1 MFRRTSL
8 RLLAVA
14 VLAVGALVGGAGP
27 AFAHAD
33 LVSTEPRYGAALAPG
48 ADRAL
53 LRFNYPV
60 EVAGAILKLE
70 RSAMSGTL
78 AVGKPAHTSPDHKEV
93 SVPLKR
99 LSAGRYVLSW
109 FLFGNDGD
117 VMGGELAFQVSAG
130 PGAATAGSGQ
140 AAAATGQVIAGAG
153 SVAAAGSTADG
164 LRSSTPL
171 GTAQDT
177 ARLLSFLALAV
188 LLGGLTFVAVLWRA
202 GAGLRPTRML
212 LWGSLTVAFIA
223 NVASLGLKGA
233 AVQGRS
239 ALAALSPSALT
250 ALDGTHIGRVLVLR
264 LGFLLLA
271 VPVVAY
277 LTLAPERAV
286 RSHRFVLGGA
296 GAGLGALATH
306 GMLSH
311 AFSRGLLASAVGVIH
326 VGAVA
331 VWLGGLTVLAVVVL
345 PRRRAEEL
353 SLLVPRWSRLA
364 FASMATAVAAG
375 PVLLILISPRWTALP
390 TSAYGRFLLLKMV
403 GVTVLLLA
411 AYRARDFARQRLPR
425 LLDLL
430 PDVDLVRVKAPV
442 DALRRQE
449 APVRV
454 ESPARVE
461 SPVGAR
467 VPVAVGVGRS
477 PGSSPADGSPAS
489 SSPLLE
495 TLDFEPELEI
505 EVPSSSTTTV
515 EPAALRPFV
524 NAVAL
529 ELTIAA
535 SILATTAILVG
546 RPPPV

>member
-8 RLLAVA
+8 RLLAVG
-14 VLAVGALVGGAGP
+14 VLAMGALTAGAGP

-33 LVSTEPRYGAALAPG
+33 LVGTEPRYGAALAPG

-70 RSAMSGTL
+70 QSAISGTPRAPGRAL
-78 AVGKPAHTSPDHKEV
+78 KVGKPKHASPDHKEV
-93 SVPLKR
+93 SVPLKQ
-99 LSAGRYVLSW
+99 LGAGSYVLSW

-117 VMGGELAFQVSAG
+117 VMGGELAFQVSPG
-130 PGAATAGSGQ
+130 TGAAPVPNADPARAS
-140 AAAATGQVIAGAG
+140 
-153 SVAAAGSTADG
+153 AAGTPTLR

-177 ARLLSFLALAV
+177 ARLVSFMALAV
-188 LLGGLTFVAVLWRA
+188 LLGGMTFVAGLWRA
-202 GAGLRPTRML
+202 GARLRRTRLL
-212 LWGSLTVAFIA
+212 LWGSLAGALCA
-223 NVASLGLKGA
+223 NIASLGLKGA

-271 VPVVAY
+271 APVVAY

-296 GAGLGALATH
+296 VAGLGALATH

-311 AFSRGLLASAVGVIH
+311 AFTRGPLASAVGVVH

-331 VWLGGLTVLAVVVL
+331 VWLGGLTMLAVVVL
-345 PRRRAEEL
+345 PRRRGEEL

-375 PVLLILISPRWTALP
+375 PVLLVLISPRWTALP
-390 TSAYGRFLLLKMV
+390 TSTYGRFLLLKMV
-403 GVTVLLLA
+403 GVAALLVVA
-411 AYRARDFARQRLPR
+411 NRAREFARQRLPG
-425 LLDLL
+425 LVT
-430 PDVDLVRVKAPV
+430 PAEVDLVLVE
-442 DALRRQE
+442 RRAE
-449 APVRV
+449 
-454 ESPARVE
+454 
-461 SPVGAR
+461 
-467 VPVAVGVGRS
+467 VPVPVGVGVGVGASGGPVAS
-477 PGSSPADGSPAS
+477 PR
-489 SSPLLE
+489 PLP
-495 TLDFEPELEI
+495 TVDFEPQLDMERR
-505 EVPSSSTTTV
+505 PPPTTV
-515 EPAALRPFV
+515 GEAAIRPFV

>member
-1 MFRRTSL
+1 MRTFAMSL
-8 RLLAVA
+8 R
-14 VLAVGALVGGAGP
+14 VLAVGVLAVAALVAGAGP

-33 LVSTEPRYGAALAPG
+33 LVGTEPGYGAALAPG

-60 EVAGAILKLE
+60 EVAGAVVKLE
-70 RSAMSGTL
+70 RTAISGTPRTPGTAL
-78 AVGKPAHTSPDHKEV
+78 KVGKPTHPSPDHREV
-93 SVPLKR
+93 AVPLEQ
-99 LSAGRYVLSW
+99 LGAGSYVLSW
-109 FLFGNDGD
+109 FLFGKDGD
-117 VMGGELAFQVSAG
+117 VMGGELAFQVPVA
-130 PGAATAGSGQ
+130 GAAAIPDSRP
-140 AAAATGQVIAGAG
+140 AGASPG
-153 SVAAAGSTADG
+153 RAPVR

-171 GTAQDT
+171 STAQDA
-177 ARLLSFLALAV
+177 ARLVSFMALAV
-188 LLGGLTFVAVLWRA
+188 LLGGLAFVAGLWRA
-202 GAGLRPTRML
+202 GARLPRTRLL
-212 LWGSLTVAFIA
+212 LWGSLAAALIA
-223 NVASLGLKGA
+223 NTLSLGLKGA

-239 ALAALSPSALT
+239 ALAALSPSALA

-286 RSHRFVLGGA
+286 RSHRFVLGA
-296 GAGLGALATH
+296 AASGLGALATH

-311 AFSRGLLASAVGVIH
+311 AFNQGPFASAVAVVH

-331 VWLGGLTVLAVVVL
+331 VWLGGLTMLAVVVL
-345 PRRRAEEL
+345 PRRRGEEL

-375 PVLLILISPRWTALP
+375 PVLLILVSPRWTALP
-390 TSAYGRFLLLKMV
+390 TSNYGRFLLLKMV
-403 GVTVLLLA
+403 GVAGLLVVA
-411 AYRARDFARQRLPR
+411 NRARGFARRRLPG
-425 LLDLL
+425 LLQV
-430 PDVDLVRVKAPV
+430 DVDLV
-442 DALRRQE
+442 L
-449 APVRV
+449 V
-454 ESPARVE
+454 EARVE
-461 SPVGAR
+461 APHHMETPVVPP
-467 VPVAVGVGRS
+467 VPVAVGVGGGGN
-477 PGSSPADGSPAS
+477 PPA

-495 TLDFEPELEI
+495 ALDFEPELEI
-505 EVPSSSTTTV
+505 GPRPSPTTV

-535 SILATTAILVG
+535 SILATTAIIVG

>member
-8 RLLAVA
+8 RLLAVG
-14 VLAVGALVGGAGP
+14 VLAVGALVAGAGP
-27 AFAHAD
+27 ALAHAD
-33 LVSTEPRYGAALAPG
+33 LVSTEPRYGAALTPD

-70 RSAMSGTL
+70 RAGQAL
-78 AVGKPAHTSPDHKEV
+78 KIGEPAHASPDHKEV
-93 SVPLKR
+93 SVPLKE
-99 LSAGRYVLSW
+99 LGTGSYVLSW

-117 VMGGELAFQVSAG
+117 VMGGELAFQVSPG
-130 PGAATAGSGQ
+130 TGAAPAPGPVTAG
-140 AAAATGQVIAGAG
+140 AAAAGTPPLR
-153 SVAAAGSTADG
+153 

-171 GTAQDT
+171 ATAQDT
-177 ARLLSFLALAV
+177 ARLVSFMALAV
-188 LLGGLTFVAVLWRA
+188 LLGGMTFVAGLWRA
-202 GAGLRPTRML
+202 GARLRPTRLL
-212 LWGSLTVAFIA
+212 LWGSLAAALAA
-223 NVASLGLKGA
+223 NILSLGLKGA

-271 VPVVAY
+271 APVVVY

-296 GAGLGALATH
+296 VAGLGALATH

-311 AFSRGLLASAVGVIH
+311 AFSRGPLASAVGVVH

-331 VWLGGLTVLAVVVL
+331 VWLGGLTMLAVVVL

-390 TSAYGRFLLLKMV
+390 TSTYGRFLLLKMV
-403 GVTVLLLA
+403 GVAALLVVA
-411 AYRARDFARQRLPR
+411 NRAREFARRRLPG
-425 LLDLL
+425 LVIPAELDI
-430 PDVDLVRVKAPV
+430 VLVETRA
-442 DALRRQE
+442 E
-449 APVRV
+449 
-454 ESPARVE
+454 
-461 SPVGAR
+461 
-467 VPVAVGVGRS
+467 VPVPVGVGVGVGGS
-477 PGSSPADGSPAS
+477 GDPGAS
-489 SSPLLE
+489 LRPLP
-495 TLDFEPELEI
+495 TVDFEPQLEI
-505 EVPSSSTTTV
+505 EPRPPPTTV
-515 EPAALRPFV
+515 EPAAIRPFV